1 MAKLTAT
8 GVKANL
14 SKPGRYSDGDGL
26 MLVVGTGGNGS
37 WVVRVQ
43 KDGKRRDIGVG
54 AASKVTLSLARQRA
68 ADVRSQVEA
77 GLDPVAQRRKAAGI
91 PTFREAASQVH
102 AEHKKTWRNGKHQ
115 AQWLRTLEVY
125 AFPILGDQQVSEI
138 DGPAVR
144 EVLAEIWTEKPETA
158 RRVRQR
164 IGAVLD
170 WAYSKGHRDSEAP
183 MRSLTKGLARQP
195 KKDGHHAAMAFADV
209 PAFLTRLR
217 ERESFGRLALEAAI
231 LTAARSGEIRGATWS
246 EVDLEKGLWTI
257 PASRMKAGR
266 EHVVPLS
273 PAANRV
279 FQRSHARRTD
289 SSSFVFPGS
298 TRDKPMSDMTLMKVL
313 RDMGESVT
321 AHGFRSSFRD
331 WVSEDTQFS
340 GDLAEAALAHA
351 IPNKV
356 EAAYRR
362 GNLLEKRRGLMDAW
376 GSFVT
381 ASASPV
387 RRLVTVK

>member
-8 GVKANL
+8 AVKAALN
-14 SKPGRYSDGDGL
+14 KPGRHSDGDGL
-26 MLVVGTGGNGS
+26 ILAVGAGGNGS
-37 WVVRVQ
+37 WMVRVQ
-43 KDGKRRDIGVG
+43 KDGKRRDIGLG
-54 AASKVTLSLARQRA
+54 AASKVTLSQARARA
-68 ADVRSQVEA
+68 TEARAQVEA

-91 PTFREAASQVH
+91 PTFREVAAQVH
-102 AEHKKTWRNGKHQ
+102 AEHKKGWKNGKHQ
-115 AQWLRTLEVY
+115 DQWIRTLELY
-125 AFPILGDQQVSEI
+125 AFPTFGDRLVSEI

-144 EVLAEIWTEKPETA
+144 DVLAEIWTDKPETA

-183 MRSLTKGLARQP
+183 MRSLSKGLPRQP
-195 KKDGHHAAMAFADV
+195 KKTGHYAAMPFADV
-209 PAFLTRLR
+209 PSFLVRLR
-217 ERESFGRLALEAAI
+217 ERETWGRLALAAAI
-231 LTAARSGEIRGATWS
+231 FTAARSGEIRGAQWS
-246 EVDLEKGLWTI
+246 EVDLDKALWTV
-257 PASRMKAGR
+257 PAERMKAGK

-273 PAANRV
+273 PAALRV
-279 FQRSHARRTD
+279 FRRVQELRTEGCA
-289 SSSFVFPGS
+289 FVFNGAK
-298 TRDKPMSDMTLMKVL
+298 RDKPMSDMTLIKVL

-376 GSFVT
+376 GRHCE
-381 ASASPV
+381 AQLGGLL
-387 RRLVTVK
+387 RLAC